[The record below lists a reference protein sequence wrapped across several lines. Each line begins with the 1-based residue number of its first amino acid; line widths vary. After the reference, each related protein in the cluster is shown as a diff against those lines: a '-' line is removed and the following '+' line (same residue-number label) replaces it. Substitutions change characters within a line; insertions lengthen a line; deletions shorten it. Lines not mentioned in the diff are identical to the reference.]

1 MSVVPPL
8 STGYEAWLPLS
19 IDITSDHQCISTL
32 IKERKHNWTC
42 RELNTTILEQLEEA
56 KPSFHT
62 KRVFGNEV
70 AFVFLT
76 KRRCNPFGKVKKQFS
91 IHETHG
97 ISAFKTQEKKKQMNP
112 ASCALP
118 AN

>member
-1 MSVVPPL
+1 LISVEKIDIQMSVVPPL

-62 KRVFGNEV
+62 NTD
-70 AFVFLT
+70 T
-76 KRRCNPFGKVKKQFS
+76 KITGKIEKKCRFS
-91 IHETHG
+91 IG
-97 ISAFKTQEKKKQMNP
+97 R
-112 ASCALP
+112 
-118 AN
+118 